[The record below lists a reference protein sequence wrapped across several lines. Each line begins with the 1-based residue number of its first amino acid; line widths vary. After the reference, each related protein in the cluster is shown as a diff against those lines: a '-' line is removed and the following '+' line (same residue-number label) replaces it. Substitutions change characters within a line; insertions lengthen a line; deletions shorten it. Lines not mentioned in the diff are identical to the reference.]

1 MAKSLK
7 DRRVSEHV
15 GTCKAED
22 ADDNDLG
29 QKHFSEI
36 SLISFFKRVSIC
48 QFLHEVQYSGDHIST
63 CKAEN
68 ATDIMLVGND
78 GHYVLLVGIE
88 SILWTLCLGVQ
99 MNKSYLGLPC
109 LISNYKIQ
117 HVTFTISSCYIMHQS
132 YKSLKVL
139 TQEK

>member
-15 GTCKAED
+15 RTCKAEG
-22 ADDNDLG
+22 ADDNYLR

-48 QFLHEVQYSGDHIST
+48 QFLHEVQYLGDHIST

-78 GHYVLLVGIE
+78 GHYVLLVGMDTMSWRAHE
-88 SILWTLCLGVQ
+88 
-99 MNKSYLGLPC
+99 
-109 LISNYKIQ
+109 
-117 HVTFTISSCYIMHQS
+117 
-132 YKSLKVL
+132 
-139 TQEK
+139 